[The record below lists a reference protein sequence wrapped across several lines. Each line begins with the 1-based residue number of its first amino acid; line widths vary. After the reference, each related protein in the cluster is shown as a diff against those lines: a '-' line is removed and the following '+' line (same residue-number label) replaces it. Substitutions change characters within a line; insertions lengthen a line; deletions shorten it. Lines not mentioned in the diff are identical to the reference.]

1 MTRRIAILAALIF
14 VCVGMGHVYG
24 YTYTYNNKT
33 GYPVRVIAQ
42 LYDEADRSGE
52 IKMSESFAFSTK
64 ALLKSWV
71 AEAFV
76 EDKWQRVLD
85 MTCDLLPGNHTF
97 FIYVDEV
104 RQPDGAVNRNWNAL
118 IE

>member
-1 MTRRIAILAALIF
+1 MTRKIVVFAALML
-14 VCVGMGHVYG
+14 VCVSAAQAHA
-24 YTYTYNNKT
+24 YTYTYHNKT
-33 GYPVRVIAQ
+33 TYPVKVVAQ

-52 IKMSESFAFSTK
+52 IKASESFAFSTK

-71 AEAFV
+71 AEALI
-76 EDKWQRVLD
+76 DGKWQRVLD

-97 FIYVDEV
+97 FVYVEEAV
-104 RQPDGAVNRNWNAL
+104 GPDGRVGRNWNAI